1 MNLAAQLELLAQR
14 ISSAISCL
22 KENDLQGF
30 ESLIAEQERVCVTLR
45 ETFVQPQPVAAKAA
59 ATSEKVFTAFRA
71 LAETNRLYAEVL
83 RRSKISNDLISLLY
97 GGYEQGYKTPSL
109 EASISLRGSSWEA

>member
-1 MNLAAQLELLAQR
+1 MNLAAQLEFLAQR

-22 KENDLQGF
+22 KNNDLQGF

-45 ETFVQPQPVAAKAA
+45 ETFTQPQPVAAKD
-59 ATSEKVFTAFRA
+59 ATSEKVYSAFRA
-71 LAETNRLYAEVL
+71 LAKTNRLYAEVL

>member
-45 ETFVQPQPVAAKAA
+45 ETFTQPQPVAAKPA
-59 ATSEKVFTAFRA
+59 SEKVFTAFRA